1 MKLFIIATIISV
13 SLSAQNKVTY
23 REYPK
28 VDWTD
33 FYASPPVSH
42 FSASISTGLSYSW
55 SLASGPNGVIFDYEI
70 QANLHRDSSWSKYNT
85 GKPEVLKHEQ
95 LHYDIT
101 ELFARKLRKA
111 FSEYKV
117 SKNVKRDI
125 ERIYKRIE
133 SERNQMQIRY
143 DKETNHSL
151 ITSKQKEWELY
162 VLSLLHDYQVFK

>member
-1 MKLFIIATIISV
+1 MKLFFIATIISV

-23 REYPK
+23 KDYPK
-28 VDWTD
+28 VDWSD
-33 FYASPPVSH
+33 FYATPPVSN

-55 SLASGPNGVIFDYEI
+55 SLISGPNGVKFDYEI
-70 QANLHRDSSWSKYNT
+70 QANLHRDSSWSKYT
-85 GKPEVLKHEQ
+85 SGKYEVLKHEQ

-117 SKNVKRDI
+117 TKNVKRDI
-125 ERIYKRIE
+125 ERIYKKIE

-151 ITSKQKEWELY
+151 ITSKQKEWEVFVFEQLLSYKLY
-162 VLSLLHDYQVFK
+162 Q